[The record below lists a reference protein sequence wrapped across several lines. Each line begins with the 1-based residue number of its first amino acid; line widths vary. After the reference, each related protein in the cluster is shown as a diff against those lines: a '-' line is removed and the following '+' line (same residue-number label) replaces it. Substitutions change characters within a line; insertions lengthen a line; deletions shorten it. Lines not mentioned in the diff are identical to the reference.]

1 MPTVQE
7 TRKIWL
13 ATRSWLTVWWR
24 MPFLGLRWMPSLSSS
39 GCLLPA
45 SLPPVGDG
53 PVSSQLA
60 LLWCSLNLLFCEQA
74 LLCLRLELFT
84 GKFYLSLSL
93 SLFFSFPSLAIPQ
106 FGLLSQVSSLR
117 SSSGHSGPVLPL
129 SMQHALPC
137 SAPTQCWQTRA
148 SGLLLCWELWLGMQS
163 VCVCIF
169 LLVMLPSEIPKPPT
183 DPPVRGFPG
192 VWELLLLH
200 NSLSGMGL
208 NP

>member
-1 MPTVQE
+1 MESLIIIEAYEIFFYFSSSCSMWNLVSWAGIKPGPPAMRVGSLSHWTP
-7 TRKIWL
+7 RKVPPKLIL
-13 ATRSWLTVWWR
+13 NNYSLTVFLKWR
-24 MPFLGLRWMPSLSSS
+24 NEFST
-39 GCLLPA
+39 
-45 SLPPVGDG
+45 
-53 PVSSQLA
+53 
-60 LLWCSLNLLFCEQA
+60 F
-74 LLCLRLELFT
+74 
-84 GKFYLSLSL
+84 KI
-93 SLFFSFPSLAIPQ
+93 FFSFPSLAIPQ